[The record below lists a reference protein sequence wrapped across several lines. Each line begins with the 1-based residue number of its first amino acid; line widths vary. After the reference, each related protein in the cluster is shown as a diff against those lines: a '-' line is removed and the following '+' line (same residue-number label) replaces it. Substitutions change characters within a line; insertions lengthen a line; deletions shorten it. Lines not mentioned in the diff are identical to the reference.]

1 MGYAKILCGGPT
13 GRYSIE
19 RDDGS
24 TTKTAG
30 LAALNALLV
39 RLDNDINEVQVKITE
54 ADAKEAAQLL
64 RVQEEEN
71 ALILLAQSGL
81 PAGSP
86 ELDTAAFTFELL
98 KLRQLQKNHA
108 GIRLRLEAL
117 ETERAL
123 TVKRIAEWNA
133 FQPIE
138 TRNAWCVDFTEDG
151 AANSFVGTVDIPGE
165 SNLILIAPGCRSW
178 RAGDGTVTV
187 ATKLA
192 RIATAQALVDKVNAS
207 LSETSTLLSTAV
219 LKETALTNEKAAAD
233 LAYAINP
240 TLDGLRIK
248 DQAAQALRKQSTV
261 VQNLRLR
268 ISALTK
274 QLLEAQSKLAAANAL
289 ITSASP
295 VISDGFLLA
304 REIMSPAQAYFNAA
318 ILPGW
323 QKFKPTYRWGT
334 ITAINYDADTANVT
348 VASATSSARSLNVN
362 QGTSL
367 VNVPVEYLDC
377 DADAFEVGD
386 RCVVQFVG
394 QDWSDPRVIGF
405 LDNPK
410 PCIAWPRVRVLFGL
424 SGTFTVGSGTRD
436 WLRPVDGICGDGVI
450 QTAVSI
456 SDKGE
461 NVTLEFSGAAFKTG
475 VGEPSVLPGM
485 SIESA
490 TMPSPLTLG
499 NFTMGIVSA
508 ISFENPHPLLDVPSG
523 SSPARRLQILKS
535 GVNVTFRSADFP
547 FTTVSSQ
554 EWSYVDDTCIGEA
567 RSNPQMDNHITNTPF
582 VNYSTTTLYG
592 PGAIETIPPTLPT
605 IIVAYGSKRRLYTL
619 DAAGET
625 NTSPGW
631 EFVFRASTWLE

>member
-1 MGYAKILCGGPT
+1 MGYAKILSGGPT

-19 RDDGS
+19 LDYGS
-24 TTKTAG
+24 TNKTAG

-39 RLDNDINEVQVKITE
+39 RLDDDINELQVKIAE

-86 ELDTAAFTFELL
+86 ELDTILFNFELF
-98 KLRQLQKNHA
+98 KLRELQKNHA
-108 GIRLRLEAL
+108 SIRLRLEAL

-151 AANSFVGTVDIPGE
+151 AVNSFVGTVDIPGE
-165 SNLILIAPGCRSW
+165 SNLLLIAPGCRGFIP
-178 RAGDGTVTV
+178 ADG
-187 ATKLA
+187 
-192 RIATAQALVDKVNAS
+192 AL
-207 LSETSTLLSTAV
+207 
-219 LKETALTNEKAAAD
+219 
-233 LAYAINP
+233 
-240 TLDGLRIK
+240 
-248 DQAAQALRKQSTV
+248 
-261 VQNLRLR
+261 
-268 ISALTK
+268 
-274 QLLEAQSKLAAANAL
+274 
-289 ITSASP
+289 
-295 VISDGFLLA
+295 FA

-394 QDWSDPRVIGF
+394 QDWSNPRVIGF

-410 PCIAWPRVRVLFGL
+410 PCIAWPRVRVLFSL
-424 SGTFTVGSGTRD
+424 SSSFTAGSGTRD
-436 WLRPVDGICGDGVI
+436 WLRPINGSCGDGVI

-456 SDKGE
+456 SDKYE
-461 NVTLEFSGAAFKTG
+461 SVTLEFSGAAFKTG
-475 VGEPSVLPGM
+475 VGEPTVLPGM

-499 NFTMGIVSA
+499 NFTMGLVSA
-508 ISFENPHPLLDVPSG
+508 SSFANPDPFLKVPSG
-523 SSPARRLQILKS
+523 SSPARRLQILTS
-535 GVNVTFRSADFP
+535 GGNVTFRSADFP
-547 FTTVSSQ
+547 FSTVSAQ
-554 EWSYVDDTCIGEA
+554 EWEIVDEVCVGEG
-567 RSNPQMDNHITNTPF
+567 RSNPQFDGHITNESF

-592 PGAIETIPPTLPT
+592 PGAIQTIPPTLPT

-619 DAAGET
+619 DGAGET
-625 NTSPGW
+625 DTSAVW
-631 EFVFRASTWLE
+631 EFVFRAGTWLE